1 MRRMKKWKLAA
12 ALTAASLLGSLA
24 FPVRAATVS
33 EENWDKQETVHVTA
47 APSGKAK
54 EVEVEVIL
62 RQKGT
67 GPIQDKSILTDIR
80 NTEGD
85 EEYTVL
91 SDGTLSWQNQGE
103 DIHYKGNAD
112 PASVPMEIDVSYTM
126 DGVISTPQALTGK
139 SGHLVIRFDYK
150 NKLERTVEVE
160 KKSYTVPVPLMAM
173 TLVPL
178 DEEVFSNVKVTN
190 GKVISMDDSGLAVG
204 MVLPGFS
211 KVLNLQSLS
220 YTEDVDIPEYFEISA
235 DVTDFSLDFTATVVS
250 PGLLDDMDEED
261 LDAGNDFDGT
271 AGDIDSAV
279 DTMYEGADDLK
290 DAVEQVEDGLGAIVA
305 ALKTGVETLS
315 AQNKN
320 LGRLF
325 AQFQIPKDDPQT
337 PDINESLTTLAG
349 QIEGARQEAVKVN
362 DVEAQ
367 KHLEEAQKMIEEL
380 TDTSGGLLAKIMEEN
395 AVSSAYVSGAMEGAD
410 KLKSAMK
417 KMLEGVEEFRDGI
430 TEFRDNGSGELK
442 KLARDADK
450 LQSIMDTLKAMKRA
464 GEDYTSFSGLAEGK
478 KGNVSFLYETEEIE
492 D

>member
-1 MRRMKKWKLAA
+1 MRNRKLAA
-12 ALTAASLLGSLA
+12 VLTAAVLLGNLA
-24 FPVRAATVS
+24 FPAQAATVS
-33 EENWDKQETVHVTA
+33 EEDWDKQETVHVTS

-62 RQKGT
+62 RQTGA
-67 GPIQDKSILTDIR
+67 GPIRDKSNLTDIR

-85 EEYTVL
+85 EAYTTL
-91 SDGTLSWQNQGE
+91 SDGTFVWQNQGE
-103 DIHYKGNAD
+103 NIHYKGNAD
-112 PASVPMEIDVSYTM
+112 PESLPMEIDVSYTM
-126 DGVISTPQALTGK
+126 DGVVSTPQALAGR
-139 SGHLVIRFDYK
+139 SGHLIMRFDYK
-150 NKLERTVEVE
+150 NRLERTIEIG

-178 DEEVFSNVKVTN
+178 DEDVFSNVKVTN
-190 GKVISMDDSGLAVG
+190 GKVISMDDSGMAVG

-250 PGLLDDMDEED
+250 PGLLDDMDEDD
-261 LDAGNDFDGT
+261 LDTDNEFDGT

-290 DAVEQVEDGLGAIVA
+290 DAVDQIEDGLGAIVT
-305 ALKTGVETLS
+305 ALKTAVETLS

-337 PDINESLTTLAG
+337 PDIDESLTTLAG
-349 QIEGARQEAVKVN
+349 QIERARQEAVKVQ
-362 DVEAQ
+362 DTLAQ
-367 KHLEEAQKMIEEL
+367 KHLEDAQKMIEEL
-380 TDTSGGLLAKIMEEN
+380 MDTSDGLLAKLQEEN
-395 AVSSAYVSGAMEGAD
+395 MVSSAYVSGAMEGAG

-417 KMLEGVEEFRDGI
+417 KMSEGVEEFRDGI
-430 TEFRDNGSGELK
+430 TQFKDNGSGELK

-450 LQSIMDTLKAMKRA
+450 LQNIMDTLKAMKRA
-464 GEDYTSFSGLAEGK
+464 GEGYTSFSGLAEGQ
-478 KGNVSFLYETEEIE
+478 KGSVSFLYETEEIK

>member
-1 MRRMKKWKLAA
+1 MRNRKLAA
-12 ALTAASLLGSLA
+12 ALTAAALLGSLA
-24 FPVRAATVS
+24 FPVQAATVS
-33 EENWDKQETVHVTA
+33 EEDWDKQETVHVTT

-62 RQKGT
+62 RQTGT
-67 GPIQDKSILTDIR
+67 GPIRDKSSLTDIR

-85 EEYTVL
+85 EEYTTL
-91 SDGTLSWQNQGE
+91 SDGALSWQNQGE
-103 DIHYKGNAD
+103 NIHYKGNAA
-112 PASVPMEIDVSYTM
+112 PESLPMEIDISYTM
-126 DGVISTPQALTGK
+126 DGTVSTPQALAGK
-139 SGHLVIRFDYK
+139 SGHLVMRFDYK
-150 NKLERTVEVE
+150 NKLERTIEMG

-178 DEEVFSNVKVTN
+178 DEDVFSNVKVTN

-211 KVLNLQSLS
+211 EVLNLESLS

-250 PGLLDDMDEED
+250 PGLLDDMDEDD
-261 LDAGNDFDGT
+261 LDTDNNFDGT
-271 AGDIDSAV
+271 AGDIDSAI

-290 DAVEQVEDGLGAIVA
+290 DAVDQIEDGLGAIVT

-325 AQFQIPKDDPQT
+325 AQFQILKDDPET
-337 PDINESLTTLAG
+337 KDIDESLTTLAG
-349 QIEGARQEAVKVN
+349 RIERAKQEAIKVN

-380 TDTSGGLLAKIMEEN
+380 TDTSNGLLAKLMEEN
-395 AVSSAYVSGAMEGAD
+395 AVASAYVSGTMEGAD

-417 KMLEGVEEFRDGI
+417 KMSEGVDEFRDGI
-430 TEFRDNGSGELK
+430 TEFKDNGSGELK

-450 LQSIMDTLKAMKRA
+450 LQNIMDTLKAMKRA
-464 GEDYTSFSGLAEGK
+464 GEDYTSFSGLAEGQ
-478 KGNVSFLYETEEIE
+478 KGSVSFLYETEEIK

>member
-1 MRRMKKWKLAA
+1 M
-12 ALTAASLLGSLA
+12 
-24 FPVRAATVS
+24 
-33 EENWDKQETVHVTA
+33 
-47 APSGKAK
+47 
-54 EVEVEVIL
+54 
-62 RQKGT
+62 
-67 GPIQDKSILTDIR
+67 
-80 NTEGD
+80 
-85 EEYTVL
+85 
-91 SDGTLSWQNQGE
+91 
-103 DIHYKGNAD
+103 
-112 PASVPMEIDVSYTM
+112 
-126 DGVISTPQALTGK
+126 
-139 SGHLVIRFDYK
+139 
-150 NKLERTVEVE
+150 
-160 KKSYTVPVPLMAM
+160 
-173 TLVPL
+173 
-178 DEEVFSNVKVTN
+178 
-190 GKVISMDDSGLAVG
+190 
-204 MVLPGFS
+204 
-211 KVLNLQSLS
+211 
-220 YTEDVDIPEYFEISA
+220 
-235 DVTDFSLDFTATVVS
+235 
-250 PGLLDDMDEED
+250 
-261 LDAGNDFDGT
+261 
-271 AGDIDSAV
+271 

-290 DAVEQVEDGLGAIVA
+290 DAVEQVEDGLGAIVT

-337 PDINESLTTLAG
+337 PDIDESLTTLAG

-380 TDTSGGLLAKIMEEN
+380 TDTSDGLLAKIMEEN

-450 LQSIMDTLKAMKRA
+450 LQNIMDTLKAMKRA

>member
-1 MRRMKKWKLAA
+1 MRRMRNRKLAA
-12 ALTAASLLGSLA
+12 ALTATVLLVNLA

-54 EVEVEVIL
+54 EVEVEVVLRKNGTSPIL
-62 RQKGT
+62 
-67 GPIQDKSILTDIR
+67 DKSSLTDIR

-85 EEYTVL
+85 EEYTTR
-91 SDGTLSWQNQGE
+91 SDGTLAWQNRGE
-103 DIHYKGNAD
+103 NIHYKGNAT
-112 PASVPMEIDVSYTM
+112 PESLPMEIDVSYTL
-126 DGVISTPQALTGK
+126 DGIVSTPQALVGK
-139 SGHLVIRFDYK
+139 SGHLIMRFDYK
-150 NKLERTVEVE
+150 NKLERTIEVG

-178 DEEVFSNVKVTN
+178 DEDVFSNVKVTN
-190 GKVISMDDSGLAVG
+190 GKLISMDDSGLAVG

-211 KVLNLQSLS
+211 GVLNLESLS

-235 DVTDFSLDFTATVVS
+235 DVTNFSLDFTATVVS
-250 PGLLDDMDEED
+250 PGLLDDMDEDD
-261 LDAGNDFDGT
+261 LDTDNNFDGT
-271 AGDIDSAV
+271 AGDIDSAI

-290 DAVEQVEDGLGAIVA
+290 DAVDQIESGLGAIVT

-325 AQFQIPKDDPQT
+325 AQFQIPKDDPKT
-337 PDINESLTTLAG
+337 PDIDESLITLAG
-349 QIEGARQEAVKVN
+349 QIERARQEAIKV
-362 DVEAQ
+362 DDEEAQ

-380 TDTSGGLLAKIMEEN
+380 TDTSEGLLTKLMEEN
-395 AVSSAYVSGAMEGAD
+395 GVASAYVSGAMKGAD
-410 KLKSAMK
+410 TLKSAMK
-417 KMLEGVEEFRDGI
+417 KMSQGVDEFRDGI
-430 TEFRDNGSGELK
+430 TEFKDNGSGELK

-450 LQSIMDTLKAMKRA
+450 LQNIMDTLKAMKRA
-464 GEDYTSFSGLAEGK
+464 GEDYTSFSGLAEGQ
-478 KGNVSFLYETEEIE
+478 KGNVSFLYETEEIK

>member
-1 MRRMKKWKLAA
+1 MRRMRKRKLTA
-12 ALTAASLLGSLA
+12 ALTAAVLLGSLVVPA
-24 FPVRAATVS
+24 QAATVS
-33 EENWDKQETVHVTA
+33 EEDWDKQETVHVTS

-62 RQKGT
+62 RQTAT
-67 GPIQDKSILTDIR
+67 GPIRDKSNLTDIR

-85 EEYTVL
+85 EAYTAL
-91 SDGTLSWQNQGE
+91 SDGTFVWQNQGE
-103 DIHYKGNAD
+103 NIHYKGNAD
-112 PASVPMEIDVSYTM
+112 PESLPMEIDVSYTM
-126 DGVISTPQALTGK
+126 DGVVSTPQALAGK
-139 SGHLVIRFDYK
+139 SGHLIMRFDYR
-150 NKLERTVEVE
+150 NKLERIIEIGQ
-160 KKSYTVPVPLMAM
+160 KSYTVPVPLVAM

-178 DEEVFSNVKVTN
+178 DEDVFSNVKVTN

-211 KVLNLQSLS
+211 KALNLQSLS

-250 PGLLDDMDEED
+250 PGLLDDMDEDD
-261 LDAGNDFDGT
+261 LDTDNEFDGT

-290 DAVEQVEDGLGAIVA
+290 DAVDQIEDGLGAVVA
-305 ALKTGVETLS
+305 ALKTAVETLS

-325 AQFQIPKDDPQT
+325 AQFQIPKDDPET
-337 PDINESLTTLAG
+337 KDIDESLTTLAG
-349 QIEGARQEAVKVN
+349 QIERARQEAIKAG
-362 DVEAQ
+362 DAEAQ
-367 KHLEEAQKMIEEL
+367 KHLEKAQKMIGEL
-380 TDTSGGLLAKIMEEN
+380 TDTSDGLLAKIMEEN
-395 AVSSAYVSGAMEGAD
+395 AVASAYVAGAKEGAE

-417 KMLEGVEEFRDGI
+417 KMREGVEEFRDGI
-430 TEFRDNGSGELK
+430 TEFKDNGSGELK

-450 LQSIMDTLKAMKRA
+450 LQNIMDTLKAMKRA
-464 GEDYTSFSGLAEGK
+464 GEDYTSFSGLAEGQ
-478 KGNVSFLYETEEIE
+478 KGNVSFLYETEEIK

>member
-1 MRRMKKWKLAA
+1 MRRMRKRKLAA
-12 ALTAASLLGSLA
+12 ALTAAALLGSLV
-24 FPVRAATVS
+24 FPAQGATVS

-91 SDGTLSWQNQGE
+91 SDGILSWQNQGE

-112 PASVPMEIDVSYTM
+112 PASLPMEIDVSYRM
-126 DGVISTPQALTGK
+126 DGVISTPQALAGK

-150 NKLERTVEVE
+150 NKLERTVEVG

-178 DEEVFSNVKVTN
+178 DEDVFSNVKVTN

-250 PGLLDDMDEED
+250 RRG
-261 LDAGNDFDGT
+261 
-271 AGDIDSAV
+271 
-279 DTMYEGADDLK
+279 
-290 DAVEQVEDGLGAIVA
+290 
-305 ALKTGVETLS
+305 
-315 AQNKN
+315 
-320 LGRLF
+320 
-325 AQFQIPKDDPQT
+325 
-337 PDINESLTTLAG
+337 
-349 QIEGARQEAVKVN
+349 
-362 DVEAQ
+362 
-367 KHLEEAQKMIEEL
+367 
-380 TDTSGGLLAKIMEEN
+380 
-395 AVSSAYVSGAMEGAD
+395 
-410 KLKSAMK
+410 
-417 KMLEGVEEFRDGI
+417 
-430 TEFRDNGSGELK
+430 
-442 KLARDADK
+442 
-450 LQSIMDTLKAMKRA
+450 
-464 GEDYTSFSGLAEGK
+464 
-478 KGNVSFLYETEEIE
+478 
-492 D
+492 